1 MHYHWGQ
8 TAAKQWN
15 AATLNSV
22 AHIKQKSS
30 VACVVGENDTGAIHI
45 AFSESCQPNR
55 DLFGVEI
62 KSKESVFKNNNQI
75 PHLFEI
81 SHQMFVM
88 MAQNII
94 RCNLNASVFRTPS
107 SI

>member
-8 TAAKQWN
+8 TAAKQRN

-22 AHIKQKSS
+22 VNIKQKSS
-30 VACVVGENDTGAIHI
+30 VACVVSENDTGVIHI
-45 AFSESCQPNR
+45 DFSESCQLSR

-62 KSKESVFKNNNQI
+62 KLKESVFKNNNRI
-75 PHLFEI
+75 SDLFEI
-81 SHQMFVM
+81 SHQMFVIM
-88 MAQNII
+88 TQNI
-94 RCNLNASVFRTPS
+94 RCNLNAGVFRTPS

>member
-8 TAAKQWN
+8 TAAKQRN
-15 AATLNSV
+15 AVTLNSV

-30 VACVVGENDTGAIHI
+30 VACVVGENDTGAIYI

-55 DLFGVEI
+55 DLFGVQI
-62 KSKESVFKNNNQI
+62 KSKKSVFKNNNQI
-75 PHLFEI
+75 SHLFKI

-88 MAQNII
+88 MTQNVI
-94 RCNLNASVFRTPS
+94 RCNLNAGVFGNPS